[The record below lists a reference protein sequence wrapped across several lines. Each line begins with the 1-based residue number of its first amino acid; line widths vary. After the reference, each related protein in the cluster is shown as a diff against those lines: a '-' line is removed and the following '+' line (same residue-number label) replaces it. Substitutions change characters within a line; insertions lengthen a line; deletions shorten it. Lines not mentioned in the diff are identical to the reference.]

1 MSLPITHPSSLMR
14 AGPMKVKEDRHFVT
28 ALARGLEVLACFRSG
43 DKTLGNQEIAQRCKL
58 PKSTVSRLT
67 STLTKLGYLIQV
79 EESGKYRLGTA
90 TLSLGAAMLA
100 RLDVRKIARPMM
112 QELAD
117 FSRSMVSLGTRD
129 RLSMVYIENCRST
142 AALTLSLDVGS
153 RIPLATSAIGRAY
166 LSLVPESE
174 RQDIMARVQEL
185 DEFAWLSVREG
196 IEKSLEEYRA
206 LGCTCSFGDWQ
217 KEVNGIA
224 VAFQPGG
231 GLPVMAINC
240 GGPSFNLPKEFLLN
254 EVRPRLIEMV
264 RRLETSLGR

>member
-1 MSLPITHPSSLMR
+1 
-14 AGPMKVKEDRHFVT
+14 
-28 ALARGLEVLACFRSG
+28 
-43 DKTLGNQEIAQRCKL
+43 
-58 PKSTVSRLT
+58 
-67 STLTKLGYLIQV
+67 
-79 EESGKYRLGTA
+79 
-90 TLSLGAAMLA
+90 
-100 RLDVRKIARPMM
+100 
-112 QELAD
+112 
-117 FSRSMVSLGTRD
+117 
-129 RLSMVYIENCRST
+129 
-142 AALTLSLDVGS
+142 
-153 RIPLATSAIGRAY
+153 
-166 LSLVPESE
+166 
-174 RQDIMARVQEL
+174 MARVQEL